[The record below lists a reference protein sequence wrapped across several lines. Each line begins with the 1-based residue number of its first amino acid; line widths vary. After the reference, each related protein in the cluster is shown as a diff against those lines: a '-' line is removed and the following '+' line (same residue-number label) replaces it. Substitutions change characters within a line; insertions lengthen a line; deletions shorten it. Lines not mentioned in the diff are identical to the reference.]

1 MTKVKPL
8 VNFSFTVSL
17 NNMFITSLRLLIFC
31 LLSGLSI
38 RGICQEIPPP
48 PAAKIPV
55 IHIHAENLSPL
66 DIGLEI
72 GRQSKQ
78 LFPDIEYRYDSYL
91 MAILDQMGFN
101 DILRDRL
108 PKLKSHIDNAYQK
121 EMEGIASSWTLIHD
135 NKLGDGYLSWDEYWV
150 LNLLADVGLPANGT
164 GFGVLNT
171 VSREKST
178 IIGRNL
184 DLKSTPELRALQAI
198 TVYQYS
204 NHVVVNIG
212 FAGIISVLSGFN
224 DSGLFVAHFNAA
236 SDLSYQNPY
245 PARQETGRAMQAY
258 GFAMRKA
265 LETMTSVRKA
275 TNTLAKN
282 TYGISSNILI
292 ADKKNIQIL
301 EYSPVGKAQ
310 IRSWKSE
317 THPNKQWNR
326 ASQMAVV
333 DCHVLNSRSGS
344 CERAKDTYRWERL
357 RTQAIFTKNKK
368 AGVQDIAG
376 IMLDSHNQYYEILA
390 SDTLQSMIYLPGTGH
405 LYLYAA
411 PVNKTEIPPAYKI
424 YYQDILP
431 GKFRN
436 LQNKNLY
443 FWWISGLLVLLA
455 IALWQIRR
463 SMREKTVGNNIGLD
477 NINTNSRV

>member
-1 MTKVKPL
+1 
-8 VNFSFTVSL
+8 
-17 NNMFITSLRLLIFC
+17 MFITSLRLLIFC

-38 RGICQEIPPP
+38 HGICQGLAPSPVD
-48 PAAKIPV
+48 KIPV
-55 IHIHAENLSPL
+55 IPIHAENLSPL

-78 LFPDIEYRYDSYL
+78 LFPDIEYRYDRFLKAS
-91 MAILDQMGFN
+91 LDQMGFN

-108 PKLKSHIDNAYQK
+108 PKLKSSIDNAYQK

-150 LNLLADVGLPANGT
+150 LNLLADIGLPANGT
-164 GFGVLNT
+164 GFGILNP

-184 DLKSTPELRALQAI
+184 DLKSTPELRGLQAI

-204 NHVVVNIG
+204 NRAVINIG

-236 SDLSYQNPY
+236 SDLSFQNPY
-245 PARQETGRAMQAY
+245 SARQDTAVQAT
-258 GFAMRKA
+258 GFALRTA
-265 LETMTSVRKA
+265 LESVTSVRKA
-275 TNTLAKN
+275 ANVLEKN
-282 TYGISSNILI
+282 TFGISNNILI
-292 ADKKNIQIL
+292 ADEKDIQIL

-310 IRSWKSE
+310 LRSWKSE
-317 THPNKQWNR
+317 THPNKQWNSP
-326 ASQMAVV
+326 SQIAVV
-333 DCHVLNSRSGS
+333 DCHVLKRRSGS

-357 RTQAIFTKNKK
+357 RTQAVFTNNKK

-390 SDTLQSMIYLPGTGH
+390 SDTLQSMIYLPGTRH

-411 PVNKTEIPPAYKI
+411 PVNETEIPPAYKV

-436 LQNKNLY
+436 LQNKNY
-443 FWWISGLLVLLA
+443 FFWWISGVLVLLA
-455 IALWQIRR
+455 IALWLIRR
-463 SMREKTVGNNIGLD
+463 SMRERADGNNLGLD
-477 NINTNSRV
+477 KVNTNS

>member
-1 MTKVKPL
+1 MPEEQTKR
-8 VNFSFTVSL
+8 FDEY
-17 NNMFITSLRLLIFC
+17 NMFITLLRLLIIC
-31 LLSGLSI
+31 LLSGLSV

-48 PAAKIPV
+48 PAGKIPI

-66 DIGLEI
+66 DIGVEV

-78 LFPDIEYRYDSYL
+78 LFADIEYRYDRYL
-91 MAILDQMGFN
+91 MASLNQMGFN

-150 LNLLADVGLPANGT
+150 LNLLADIGLPANGT
-164 GFGVLNT
+164 GFAVLNT

-184 DLKSTPELRALQAI
+184 DLKSTPELRTLQAI

-204 NHVVVNIG
+204 SHAVVNIG

-245 PARQETGRAMQAY
+245 PARQETGKAMQAY

-310 IRSWKSE
+310 IRSWNSE
-317 THPNKQWNR
+317 THPNKQWNSP
-326 ASQMAVV
+326 SQMAVV

-405 LYLYAA
+405 LYLYTA
-411 PVNKTEIPPAYKI
+411 PVHMTKIPPAYKI

-436 LQNKNLY
+436 LQNENY
-443 FWWISGLLVLLA
+443 FWWIAGFLILLA
-455 IALWQIRR
+455 IALWLIRR
-463 SMREKTVGNNIGLD
+463 SINERE
-477 NINTNSRV
+477 NSRE

>member
-1 MTKVKPL
+1 M
-8 VNFSFTVSL
+8 
-17 NNMFITSLRLLIFC
+17 
-31 LLSGLSI
+31 G
-38 RGICQEIPPP
+38 
-48 PAAKIPV
+48 KIPV
-55 IHIHAENLSPL
+55 IHIHAENMSPV

-78 LFPDIEYRYDSYL
+78 LFPDIEYHYDRYL
-91 MAILDQMGFN
+91 MASLSQMGFN
-101 DILRDRL
+101 DILRNRL
-108 PKLKSHIDNAYQK
+108 PKLKSHIDNVYQK

-150 LNLLADVGLPANGT
+150 LNLLADIGLPANGT
-164 GFGVLNT
+164 GFGVLNA
-171 VSREKST
+171 VSKEKST

-204 NHVVVNIG
+204 SHVVVNIG
-212 FAGIISVLSGFN
+212 FAGVISVLSGFN
-224 DSGLFVAHFNAA
+224 DSGLFLAHFNTA
-236 SDLSYQNPY
+236 SDLSYQNSY
-245 PARQETGRAMQAY
+245 SSRQETGEDMQAY
-258 GFAMRKA
+258 GFALRKA
-265 LETMTSVRKA
+265 LETMNSVRKA
-275 TNTLAKN
+275 TNLLEKN

-292 ADKKNIQIL
+292 ADKKNIQVL
-301 EYSPVGKAQ
+301 EYSSVGKAQ

-317 THPNKQWNR
+317 TRPDKQWNSP
-326 ASQMAVV
+326 SQIAVV
-333 DCHVLNSRSGS
+333 DCHVLDSRSGS

-357 RTQAIFTKNKK
+357 RAQATFTKNKR

-411 PVNKTEIPPAYKI
+411 PVNTTKIPAAYKI

-431 GKFRN
+431 KKFRN
-436 LQNKNLY
+436 LQNNNYY
-443 FWWISGLLVLLA
+443 FWWISGLLILLA
-455 IALWQIRR
+455 IALWLIRR
-463 SMREKTVGNNIGLD
+463 SVRERTNRDNIAPD
-477 NINTNSRV
+477 NINTNSRI

>member
-1 MTKVKPL
+1 
-8 VNFSFTVSL
+8 
-17 NNMFITSLRLLIFC
+17 MFITSLRLLIFC
-31 LLSGLSI
+31 LLSGVSI
-38 RGICQEIPPP
+38 LGICQEIPPP
-48 PAAKIPV
+48 PVGKISV

-91 MAILDQMGFN
+91 MASLNQMGFN

-108 PKLKSHIDNAYQK
+108 PKLKSHIDDNYQK

-150 LNLLADVGLPANGT
+150 LNLLADIGLPANGT

-184 DLKSTPELRALQAI
+184 DLKSTPELRSLQAI
-198 TVYQYS
+198 TVYQYRS
-204 NHVVVNIG
+204 HVLVNIG
-212 FAGIISVLSGFN
+212 FAGIITVLNGFN

-245 PARQETGRAMQAY
+245 PVRQKAGKTLQAY

-275 TNTLAKN
+275 TTALAN
-282 TYGISSNILI
+282 NSYGISSNILI
-292 ADKKNIQIL
+292 ADNNNIQIL
-301 EYSPVGKAQ
+301 EYSPAGKAQ
-310 IRSWKSE
+310 IRSWQSE
-317 THPNKQWNR
+317 TYPDKQWNSP
-326 ASQMAVV
+326 SQIAVV

-357 RTQAIFTKNKK
+357 RTQATFTKNNK

-405 LYLYAA
+405 LYLYSA
-411 PVNKTEIPPAYKI
+411 PVNTTKIPPAYKI

-431 GKFRN
+431 AKFRN
-436 LQNKNLY
+436 LQNKNYYL
-443 FWWISGLLVLLA
+443 WWISGFLILLA
-455 IALWQIRR
+455 IALWVIRR

-477 NINTNSRV
+477 NVNTNSRVNNTEY

>member
-1 MTKVKPL
+1 
-8 VNFSFTVSL
+8 
-17 NNMFITSLRLLIFC
+17 MFITSLRLLILC
-31 LLSGLSI
+31 LLSSLSI
-38 RGICQEIPPP
+38 RGICQEIPSSTVG
-48 PAAKIPV
+48 KIPV
-55 IHIHAENLSPL
+55 IHVHAENLSPL

-91 MAILDQMGFN
+91 MASISQTGFN

-108 PKLKSHIDNAYQK
+108 AKLKSHIDNAYQK
-121 EMEGIASSWTLIHD
+121 EMEGVAGSWTLIHD

-150 LNLLADVGLPANGT
+150 LNLLADLGLPANGT

-171 VSREKST
+171 VSKEKST

-198 TVYQYS
+198 TVYLYS
-204 NHVVVNIG
+204 SHAVVNIG

-245 PARQETGRAMQAY
+245 PVRQEIGKAMQAY

-265 LETMTSVRKA
+265 LESMTSVRKA

-282 TYGISSNILI
+282 TYGISGNILI
-292 ADKKNIQIL
+292 ADKKDIQIL
-301 EYSPVGKAQ
+301 EYSPMEKAQ

-317 THPNKQWNR
+317 TRPDKQWNR
-326 ASQMAVV
+326 PSQIAVV

-357 RTQAIFTKNKK
+357 RTQAIFTKNNK

-411 PVNKTEIPPAYKI
+411 PVNKTKIPPVYKI

-431 GKFRN
+431 EKFRN
-436 LQNKNLY
+436 PGNKNYY
-443 FWWISGLLVLLA
+443 FWWISGLLILLA
-455 IALWQIRR
+455 IALWVIQR
-463 SMREKTVGNNIGLD
+463 SVKEKTVGHHIGLD
-477 NINTNSRV
+477 NINTNSRI

>member
-1 MTKVKPL
+1 V
-8 VNFSFTVSL
+8 
-17 NNMFITSLRLLIFC
+17 
-31 LLSGLSI
+31 G
-38 RGICQEIPPP
+38 
-48 PAAKIPV
+48 KIPI

-78 LFPDIEYRYDSYL
+78 LFPDIEYRYDRYL
-91 MAILDQMGFN
+91 MTGLDQMGFN

-108 PKLKSHIDNAYQK
+108 PKIKSHIDNVYQK
-121 EMEGIASSWTLIHD
+121 EMEGIASSLTLIHD

-150 LNLLADVGLPANGT
+150 LNLLADIGLPANGT

-184 DLKSTPELRALQAI
+184 DLKSTPELRGLQAI
-198 TVYQYS
+198 TVYEYS
-204 NHVVVNIG
+204 NRAVVNIG

-236 SDLSYQNPY
+236 SDLSYQNSFS
-245 PARQETGRAMQAY
+245 ARQETGKVMQAT
-258 GFAMRKA
+258 GFALRKA

-292 ADKKNIQIL
+292 ADKKDIQIV
-301 EYSPVGKAQ
+301 EYSSAGKVQ

-317 THPNKQWNR
+317 THPGKQWNSP
-326 ASQMAVV
+326 SQMAVV
-333 DCHVLNSRSGS
+333 DCHVLSGRSGS

-411 PVNKTEIPPAYKI
+411 PVNKTKIPPAYKI
-424 YYQDILP
+424 YYRDILP
-431 GKFRN
+431 SKFRN
-436 LQNKNLY
+436 LQGNNY
-443 FWWISGLLVLLA
+443 FFWWISGLLILLA
-455 IALWQIRR
+455 IALWLIRR

-477 NINTNSRV
+477 NINTDSPV